1 MRTTHVKISP
11 RRALVALSAAAM
23 LGACSSVTVNTDWNT
38 NIDFTQYKTY
48 AWLPDTVDKDLAPFA
63 ISNLQ
68 TAVDAQLQKHGLQ
81 KVTSDPNLYVTF
93 RAHKSSYT
101 QYTTV
106 STGYGYGAG
115 WGGWGCYG
123 CMGGAY
129 GGVSTTS
136 AQQVPTG
143 NLILVLVDPK
153 INEMV
158 WRSNASADLESDMAG
173 RQQQLQSA
181 LQQMFEGFP
190 PKKGQMP
197 GQSEY

>member
-1 MRTTHVKISP
+1 VNIIS
-11 RRALVALSAAAM
+11 RRALVALAAAAM

-38 NIDFTQYKTY
+38 TLDFTQYKTY
-48 AWLPDTVDKDLAPFA
+48 AWLPDTVDKDLSPFA
-63 ISNLQ
+63 QQNIQS
-68 TAVDAQLQKHGLQ
+68 AIDGELQKHGLS
-81 KVTSDPNLYVTF
+81 KVTSDPNLYITF
-93 RAHKSSYT
+93 RAHMSSYT

-106 STGYGYGAG
+106 STGYGYGGG

-136 AQQVPTG
+136 AQQIPTG
-143 NLILVLVDPK
+143 NLIVVLVDPK
-153 INEMV
+153 KNEMV
-158 WRSNASADLESDMAG
+158 WRSNAKADIASDMAG

-181 LQQMFEGFP
+181 MEQMFQGFP

-197 GQSEY
+197 GATEY

>member
-1 MRTTHVKISP
+1 MNMST
-11 RRALVALSAAAM
+11 RRALVALAAAAL

-38 NIDFTQYKTY
+38 SIDFSKYKTY

-63 ISNLQ
+63 VQNLQ
-68 TAVDAQLQKHGLQ
+68 SAIDAQMAKHGFT
-81 KVTSDPNLYVTF
+81 KVATDPDLYITF

-106 STGYGYGAG
+106 STGYGYGGG

-143 NLILVLVDPK
+143 NLIVVLVDPK

-158 WRSNASADLESDMAG
+158 WRSNAKADIAEDMAG

-181 LQQMFEGFP
+181 MEQMFNGFP